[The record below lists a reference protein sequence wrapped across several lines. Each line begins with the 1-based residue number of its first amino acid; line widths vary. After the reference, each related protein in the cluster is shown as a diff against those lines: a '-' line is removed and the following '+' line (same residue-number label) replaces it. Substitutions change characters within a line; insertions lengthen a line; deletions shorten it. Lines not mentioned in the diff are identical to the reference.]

1 MAASM
6 KDSDAQVT
14 YEDQQKINR
23 FARTNSRLMDFKEEL
38 AAKEKEFENLK
49 DAEDELLMAEGDS
62 DYKYLMNIIYTY
74 FEKVLVEMT
83 LEEAQAALEKAKIT
97 CQQEIDT
104 LKQKTEAHKDILNDL
119 KTALYAKFGTN
130 INLDLDDE
138 S

>member
-62 DYKYLMNIIYTY
+62 DVVPYP
-74 FEKVLVEMT
+74 F
-83 LEEAQAALEKAKIT
+83 
-97 CQQEIDT
+97 
-104 LKQKTEAHKDILNDL
+104 
-119 KTALYAKFGTN
+119 
-130 INLDLDDE
+130 
-138 S
+138 

>member
-1 MAASM
+1 MAATM

-23 FARTNSRLMDFKEEL
+23 FARTNARLMDFKEEL
-38 AAKEKEFENLK
+38 AAKEKELENLK
-49 DAEDELLMAEGDS
+49 DAEEELMLAEGDAEVIP
-62 DYKYLMNIIYTY
+62 YQIG
-74 FEKVLVEMT
+74 EVLVEMNV
-83 LEEAQAALEKAKIT
+83 EDAQSALEKAKEL
-97 CQQEIDT
+97 CLEEIAA
-104 LKQKTEAHKDILNDL
+104 LKQKAENHKETLNDL

>member
-14 YEDQQKINR
+14 YEDQQNINR

-62 DYKYLMNIIYTY
+62 DVVPYQIG
-74 FEKVLVEMT
+74 EVLVEMT

>member
-62 DYKYLMNIIYTY
+62 DVVPYQIG
-74 FEKVLVEMT
+74 EVLVEMT